1 MILQC
6 FTVLSRTLLDSLQ
19 KDLIRFEQLAESKH
33 APHHAADDHD
43 HRRRETWWQAAD
55 GSQGHLRSSETLHK
69 CPQVILGP
77 MLSSLAPTTTP
88 KLPKVALLHHLGHD
102 HHVGALPPCRGIS
115 LQGHCDLFFSVGTA
129 LINSRFSLQH
139 RAQRPLCCAAI
150 VDAFFKLAS
159 EMCPGPGPGPG

>member
-43 HRRRETWWQAAD
+43 HRRHETWWQAAD

-77 MLSSLAPTTTP
+77 MLSSLAPTSTSN
-88 KLPKVALLHHLGHD
+88 LPKVALLHHLGLD
-102 HHVGALPPCRGIS
+102 HR
-115 LQGHCDLFFSVGTA
+115 
-129 LINSRFSLQH
+129 RFLVL
-139 RAQRPLCCAAI
+139 RFPAGMLAI
-150 VDAFFKLAS
+150 F
-159 EMCPGPGPGPG
+159 